1 MSLLT
6 KRFTGMSATKMA
18 MLILALVICIV
29 VGIES
34 SVTVLTKK
42 PEMQSLLSNLSVTD
56 VPKVIDVLDENKIWY
71 RINPPDNVLYVSKE
85 QSDEA
90 RAALESVGIVVE
102 SPK

>member
-6 KRFTGMSATKMA
+6 KRFTEISAAKQA
-18 MLILALVICIV
+18 MLILCLVICIV
-29 VGIES
+29 VGIET

-42 PEMQSLLSNLSVTD
+42 PEMQPLLTNLSVAD
-56 VPKVIDVLDENKIWY
+56 VPKVMDVLDENKIWY

-90 RAALESVGIVVE
+90 RVALASVGIVVE